1 MQTAQDIVAYLIA
14 TNGGGAQDGEN
25 TAVRHAV
32 IHGVREVMQSRPW
45 KYHVGTG
52 GFDTTIVETTGS
64 TTQGSARINVAS
76 TAGFVS
82 GRIVDVPNFSDP
94 VRITSVGSGFI
105 KVDRLATST
114 ATGVKVRPQQYYD
127 LPFDLKD
134 VDTLAT
140 RTVGTLHTRI
150 TPQDWQRLE
159 VNHRG
164 SGEPYYYT
172 VMRSDTNPDR
182 FQIRFVGTPTN
193 AVRVSYTYRRT
204 PKPIKYLGYEKI
216 CRQGT
221 VQLSSVNSVMTVT
234 GTNTDFPQDC
244 PTCFI
249 RFGSA
254 GMEADAHGS
263 TNPFIMERR
272 IEQWGSATSL
282 TVSTSSVYQ
291 RPGVTGE
298 VDTAA
303 DFDAGVVNLDP
314 PPVVAVDGNIPTQI
328 YTTADYDLIDTPLP
342 ALTRYAITDVIDA
355 SPQMYTAILSAAE
368 MWYARVAGKEY
379 AVAMQVYNRDLRLA
393 MENDVITP
401 KSGEPHYGHSMYSS
415 PRTMG
420 WQSNLE
426 GDIG

>member
-1 MQTAQDIVAYLIA
+1 MQTAQDIVAYLLA

-25 TAVRHAV
+25 TAIRHAV
-32 IHGVREVMQSRPW
+32 IHGVREVMQSKDWRFH
-45 KYHVGTG
+45 YGTG
-52 GFDTTIVETTGS
+52 NFQTTKVETTGS
-64 TTQGSARINVAS
+64 TTKDSARINVAS
-76 TAGFVS
+76 TAGFVA

-105 KVDRLATST
+105 KVDKLATST
-114 ATGVKVRPQQYYD
+114 ATGVKVSPQQYYD
-127 LPFDLKD
+127 LPFDLRD
-134 VDTLAT
+134 IDTLST

-150 TPQDWQRLE
+150 SPMEWQRLE

-182 FQIRFVGTPTN
+182 YQIRFVGTPTN
-193 AVRVSYTYRRT
+193 EVMVSYTYRRT

-221 VQLSSVNSVMTVT
+221 VQLSSVGSVMTVT

-244 PTCFI
+244 PTCYI

-263 TNPFIMERR
+263 TSPFIMERR
-272 IEQWGSATSL
+272 IEQWASATSL
-282 TVSTSSVYQ
+282 TVSATSVYQ
-291 RPGVTGE
+291 RAGTDGT
-298 VDTAA
+298 VDTGAN
-303 DFDAGVVNLDP
+303 FDAGVVNLDP
-314 PPVVAVDGNIPTQI
+314 PPVVAVDGNTTQA
-328 YTTADYDLIDTPLP
+328 YTTNDYDLIDTPLP

-368 MWYARVAGKEY
+368 MWYSRVAGRDY
-379 AVAMQVYNRDLRLA
+379 GTAMQVFNRDLRIA
-393 MENDVITP
+393 MENDTITP
-401 KSGEPHYGHSMYSS
+401 KSGQASYGQTY
-415 PRTMG
+415 PTRTSMG
-420 WQSNLE
+420 WHSGLE
-426 GDIG
+426 GDVG